1 MMTEPRKL
9 ASDHDSDTRHRWTA
23 PKGDG
28 RRYRV
33 PAPERLIS
41 VIVPTRNEVESL
53 PRLLQSLALEQ
64 ERHEIIVVDC
74 DSPDGTAAAARAAGV
89 RVLQAPEGR
98 GRQLAA
104 GVALAE
110 GDVLLFLH
118 ADTTFPAGGLAA
130 LRAALDAAPASPGG
144 NFRLIF
150 AGDDTFSRRVTRL
163 YGIIRHY
170 GLFYGDSGIFVR
182 RLAYDRAG
190 GFRPLAIME
199 DHDLVRRVRRW
210 GQMIQVAEPALV
222 TSTRRFAARRPA
234 EIVARWLLL
243 HAMYALG
250 FPSEAMRRVYDA
262 RSGRTPLAGQGR
274 SLSDQS

>member
-1 MMTEPRKL
+1 MR
-9 ASDHDSDTRHRWTA
+9 AI
-23 PKGDG
+23 
-28 RRYRV
+28 
-33 PAPERLIS
+33 APERLIS
-41 VIVPTRNEVESL
+41 IVVPTRNEAETL
-53 PRLLQSLALEQ
+53 PGLLRSLALEQ
-64 ERHEIIVVDC
+64 ERHETIVVDC

-89 RVLQAPEGR
+89 RVVSTPEGR

-130 LRAALDAAPASPGG
+130 LRAALDAAPASAGG

-163 YGIIRHY
+163 YAFIRRH

-182 RLAYDRAG
+182 RAAYDRVG

-199 DHDLVRRVRRW
+199 DHDFVRRVRRW
-210 GQMIQVAEPALV
+210 GPLVQVVEPPLV
-222 TSTRRFAARRPA
+222 TSTRRFADRRPA

-250 FPSEAMRRVYDA
+250 LSGETMRGVYDA
-262 RSGRTPLAGQGR
+262 RAGRTRLISQRR